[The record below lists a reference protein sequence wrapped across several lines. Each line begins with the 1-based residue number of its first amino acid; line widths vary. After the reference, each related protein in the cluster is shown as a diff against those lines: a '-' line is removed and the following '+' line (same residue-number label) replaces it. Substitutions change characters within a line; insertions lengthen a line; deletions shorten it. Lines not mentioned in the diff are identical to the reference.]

1 MIPISLTIELST
13 YRIIIII
20 IIIIIVNDLYAEY
33 LQLCYLT
40 QTMFLGYVMLT
51 GILY

>member
-1 MIPISLTIELST
+1 VIPISLTIELST

-20 IIIIIVNDLYAEY
+20 IIIIVNDLYAEY
-33 LQLCYLT
+33 LQLCYHT

>member
-13 YRIIIII
+13 YRIIII